1 MLLLVLLEVKKQL
14 ELLKK
19 RLKKAYSLP
28 LSVQEKWQEEIE
40 KLENQANIL
49 RTKLGIGFDEDK
61 AVEMLIDTNR
71 KIAMTI
77 IGDYGSGNFNKFLNS
92 NSEANKLWNETL
104 EIDIAYKLKDI
115 EYFNKCLEKYK
126 NDILA
131 IDKMYVKELMKC

>member
-1 MLLLVLLEVKKQL
+1 MLLEVEKKQL